1 MSNPIN
7 TLETCWY
14 ISPPWGKQLSPLTIS
29 ILEKVYLPSPKVAG
43 YCCGVEWSETGWS
56 YSIDSDRGII
66 SVTDSEI
73 IASGQLQPLVISKPQ
88 FRLGQLVNF
97 RFANDGPKVRMILG
111 MSLINNAWLYQVE
124 WKSPALKLPTDEGV
138 CIFPKSAQQG
148 KFINRLSWVT
158 PHDLTEV
165 L

>member
-1 MSNPIN
+1 MTNPLN

-14 ISPPWGKQLSPLTIS
+14 VSPPWGQDVRAIAVSL
-29 ILEKVYLPSPKVAG
+29 LEKVYLPSSKVAG
-43 YCCGVEWSETGWS
+43 YCCGVEWSDDGWS
-56 YSIDSDRGII
+56 YAIATGRGII
-66 SVTDSEI
+66 SVLDSEI

-124 WKSPALKLPTDEGV
+124 WRSPALRLPTDEGV

-165 L
+165 V